1 METFKIEIQEL
12 LSRTIDIQAQNIEE
26 AIEKVNKMYN
36 SEKIVLDYDDLTK
49 REIIPNILINE
60 KENLTKEII
69 EYLYQDE
76 KKHFEE
82 LEEPNNHIFSKIER
96 LKTLVE

>member
-49 REIIPNILINE
+49 REIIPNFLLNE

-69 EYLYQDE
+69 DYLYQDE